1 MRRTVLPVHPRL
13 RHPLTG
19 EPIVAVGFR
28 KSGSPIWPIIGAS
41 EGDGS
46 GEGGD
51 DGKPNDDGK
60 PAGGDDG
67 KPKGGDDGKGFPAD
81 TPWQDMEP
89 AEQAAYW
96 RHQAQKHEGRTKDW
110 AKLGKT
116 PADVQK
122 MIDDAKP
129 DSDKALEAAREEGR
143 AETRATANAAIVST
157 VVDTLIPEDKK
168 REDFPILD
176 ALDLT
181 KFTKDD
187 GTVDTAKV
195 RSVVQSAL
203 GTSVSESPGDTGQ
216 GKRGKNGKQSAR
228 DAGAA
233 EAERRFASGKK

>member
-1 MRRTVLPVHPRL
+1 MRRTALPVHPRL

-19 EPIVAVGFR
+19 EPLVAVGLR
-28 KSGSPIWPIIGAS
+28 KRDGSPIWPIM
-41 EGDGS
+41 
-46 GEGGD
+46 GGD
-51 DGKPNDDGK
+51 PTNDDPKDPPADPPND
-60 PAGGDDG
+60 
-67 KPKGGDDGKGFPAD
+67 PKDPPKDLGFPAN

-96 RHQAQKHEGRTKDW
+96 RHQAKKHEDRTKEW
-110 AKLGKT
+110 TKLGKT
-116 PADVQK
+116 PDEVRK
-122 MIDDAKP
+122 TLDDAKP
-129 DSDKALEAAREEGR
+129 DSQKALEAAREEGR
-143 AETRATANAAIVST
+143 AEARAAANAAIVNT
-157 VVDTLIPEDKK
+157 VVETLIPEGKK
-168 REDFPILD
+168 PEDFPILE

-203 GTSVSESPGDTGQ
+203 GTSASEPPGDTGQ

-233 EAERRFASGKK
+233 EAERRFGKKQ